1 MNRRVLGV
9 IIGVAVI
16 AIAAVL
22 YLVRGTPAHPA
33 DATNGRTAASARHVG
48 TAAAATGARSS
59 IRGHVVDHKGPVAG
73 ASVCA
78 STRGGRQTC
87 ATTNADGAYA
97 IENLSATAYR
107 VTALAA
113 QHRPATFGVGT
124 PAGSWVVLG
133 VGEARDK
140 VDVVLRAGVLL
151 SGIVQ
156 DINAGAIAGAQ
167 VRVQTAGGF
176 DTLGEKRRFWS
187 PPVVSDKDGAFQLWV
202 EPGSVNVMAV
212 ADGYGESSVDAEAPT
227 SVVILLTP
235 EGSISGTVVDPGGQ
249 PVAEATVVAR
259 SLDMTRRRSPL
270 RTGRSRSTTSKRRRS
285 RSPPTRQ
292 AASARR
298 VGMSRSR
305 SESRPP

>member
-1 MNRRVLGV
+1 MLEPRPLRP
-9 IIGVAVI
+9 
-16 AIAAVL
+16 
-22 YLVRGTPAHPA
+22 VRAQL
-33 DATNGRTAASARHVG
+33 D
-48 TAAAATGARSS
+48 
-59 IRGHVVDHKGPVAG
+59 RGHVVDHKGPVAG

-151 SGIVQ
+151 SGIVR

-249 PVAEATVVAR
+249 PVAGATVVAR
-259 SLDMTRRRSPL
+259 SLDMTRETLTAADGTFTLDHLEASPFKVTAHTASGFGAASGDVAVSL
-270 RTGRSRSTTSKRRRS
+270 GKQTTVKSGSSRRR
-285 RSPPTRQ
+285 
-292 AASARR
+292 
-298 VGMSRSR
+298 G
-305 SESRPP
+305 